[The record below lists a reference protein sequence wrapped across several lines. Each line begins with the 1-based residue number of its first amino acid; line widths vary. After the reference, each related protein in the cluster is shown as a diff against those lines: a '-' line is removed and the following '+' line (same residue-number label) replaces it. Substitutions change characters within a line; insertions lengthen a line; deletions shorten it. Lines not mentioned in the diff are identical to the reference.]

1 MSAARGYA
9 ALRMDFPVLGPPEAF
24 KPVTE
29 PTVAFPECI
38 TVDLSI
44 HWPDSASA
52 DDIARAIARAMSIE
66 ETARR
71 LIQTAYMKRAASRT
85 V

>member
-9 ALRMDFPVLGPPEAF
+9 ALRMDFPVIGPPEDF
-24 KPVTE
+24 KPATE
-29 PTVAFPECI
+29 PTVAVPECI

-52 DDIARAIARAMSIE
+52 DDIARAIE

-71 LIQTAYMKRAASRT
+71 LAQTAYMKRDASHAA
-85 V
+85 

>member
-9 ALRMDFPVLGPPEAF
+9 ALRMDFPVIGPPEDF
-24 KPVTE
+24 KPATE
-29 PTVAFPECI
+29 PTVAVPECI
-38 TVDLSI
+38 TVALSI

-52 DDIARAIARAMSIE
+52 DDIARAIE

-71 LIQTAYMKRAASRT
+71 LTQTAYMKRAASRA

>member
-24 KPVTE
+24 RPVTE

-52 DDIARAIARAMSIE
+52 DDIARAIE

-71 LIQTAYMKRAASRT
+71 LTQTAYMKRAASRT

>member
-52 DDIARAIARAMSIE
+52 DDIARAIE

-71 LIQTAYMKRAASRT
+71 LTQTAYMKLAASRA